1 MKITVVGLGYVGTVR
16 DAVEAASRAQALV
29 LLTEWA
35 QTVDADWQVL
45 AWCML
50 PPRLVFDGRNVLDP
64 GEWTGSA
71 SSTWGWG
78 EVRSRRE
85 G

>member
-1 MKITVVGLGYVGTVR
+1 M
-16 DAVEAASRAQALV
+16 

-45 AWCML
+45 ARCML

-64 GEWTGSA
+64 GEMDRLGFEYM
-71 SSTWGWG
+71 GVG
-78 EVRSRRE
+78 RGPVP
-85 G
+85 